1 MENVT
6 ERAVACPNSFL
17 TAEADTLFPWFA
29 VRTRSNFEQLT
40 ATVLRSK
47 GLEEFLP
54 VAMARRRWS
63 DRVKTIETPLFPGY
77 VFCRFDR
84 SNRLP
89 ILTVPGV
96 VSVIGVGKEP
106 MPIPDHEIE
115 AIETVLRSGLHSQ
128 PWPYL
133 PGGQRIR
140 IEKGAL
146 TGLEGIVVNG
156 KKNEWRLVVSV
167 TLLQRSVAVEIDRA
181 WISAIR

>member
-1 MENVT
+1 MLAT
-6 ERAVACPNSFL
+6 CTDSVAAAGTDL
-17 TAEADTLFPWFA
+17 WYGL
-29 VRTRSNFEQLT
+29 RTKSRFEKVAAASLEYKGYKSYLPCYRS
-40 ATVLRSK
+40 
-47 GLEEFLP
+47 
-54 VAMARRRWS
+54 RRRWS
-63 DRVKTIETPLFPGY
+63 DRVTEIESPLFPGY

-133 PGGQRIR
+133 PDGQRIR

-146 TGLEGIVVNG
+146 TG
-156 KKNEWRLVVSV
+156 
-167 TLLQRSVAVEIDRA
+167 
-181 WISAIR
+181 